1 MGHELRS
8 DPGSWLLGSWVLND
22 PSHERHST
30 TAKTRLDTGT
40 QLLMLYQMRICDDR
54 LAAQELLLLR
64 TMSKTRKRSRRTR
77 RENTDRSATVDVVT
91 QLECAIRRPQA
102 TLIGALVGG
111 LVPWFART
119 LAHDQLPAAW
129 ASNNDG
135 LAAVMLAVVLGCA
148 LFSAITVYKF
158 GRATFGC
165 AKKALGFVLAI
176 EGVMLVSTGA
186 TSNVAL
192 AVLIAI
198 NALANGASISL
209 AREATCK
216 RREADARRAATRAS
230 KSRGSRVKAP
240 VESPIVIEDATD
252 FSRSRARRPAAA
264 PRWNP
269 TMHDDVIDAEIVSEQ
284 RLLA

>member
-1 MGHELRS
+1 MS
-8 DPGSWLLGSWVLND
+8 
-22 PSHERHST
+22 
-30 TAKTRLDTGT
+30 
-40 QLLMLYQMRICDDR
+40 
-54 LAAQELLLLR
+54 R
-64 TMSKTRKRSRRTR
+64 TKRSRRTR
-77 RENTDRSATVDVVT
+77 RVTPDRSATVDVVT

-129 ASNNDG
+129 SSGSTA

-148 LFSAITVYKF
+148 VFSAITVYKF
-158 GRATFGC
+158 GRATFNDTR
-165 AKKALGFVLAI
+165 KALGFVLAI

-198 NALANGASISL
+198 NALSNGAAIAL

-216 RREADARRAATRAS
+216 RRAAVV
-230 KSRGSRVKAP
+230 KSA
-240 VESPIVIEDATD
+240 ET
-252 FSRSRARRPAAA
+252 RARRSAQASVAKAPAVPA
-264 PRWNP
+264 PKAQWQP
-269 TMHDDVIDAEIVSEQ
+269 MMTEVIDLTDLAECAS
-284 RLLA
+284 